1 MLESIFSWYTL
12 WVIMWILFLPACVGL
27 IVIVL
32 LQKGKGTGFAGAFG
46 VGPGSE
52 TVFGPRA
59 RKSLPVKMTYVMA
72 GIFMVLSLS
81 MSLVAGRVHRGS
93 APEAVPVSEED
104 AASTIYDE
112 LLSGAGTAE
121 TPASTAPAEAPVTPG
136 LEAPAEETPAIAPPA
151 AGAAPIEAPPVA
163 DAATPDPASAGAVD
177 APAEPAAAN
186 Q

>member
-1 MLESIFSWYTL
+1 MLESIFSWNTL
-12 WVIMWILFLPACVGL
+12 WVIMWILFLPSCVGL

-59 RKSLPVKMTYVMA
+59 RKSLPVKITYVMA
-72 GIFMVLSLS
+72 ALFMVLSLS
-81 MSLVAGRVHRGS
+81 MSLVAGRVHRGA
-93 APEAVPVSEED
+93 APEAVPVSEEES
-104 AASTIYDE
+104 ANTIYDE
-112 LLSGAGTAE
+112 LLSGAGPQDSTPASGPAEAPAAPGTEMPVAE
-121 TPASTAPAEAPVTPG
+121 TPALDTPVT
-136 LEAPAEETPAIAPPA
+136 
-151 AGAAPIEAPPVA
+151 
-163 DAATPDPASAGAVD
+163 DAAKPEPAP